1 MVTGLKIIYINIYH
15 LYTKN
20 SSQWKLAVF
29 PYFSVLFGVIVKAK
43 AA

>member
-1 MVTGLKIIYINIYH
+1 MVTGSKIYINIYH
-15 LYTKN
+15 LYSKN

-29 PYFSVLFGVIVKAK
+29 PYFYVLFGVIVKSK